1 MKKLILMA
9 AFVAGPILYAQQT
22 PNSLSLKNDEVLK
35 TEQTKTTQAA
45 KGTQSTQAKAFNL
58 SDTEAV
64 NRKSKA
70 KTTDSKTRTVKK
82 VRNAESLKDKT
93 EK

>member
-1 MKKLILMA
+1 MKKLILML
-9 AFVAGPILYAQQT
+9 AFVAGPILYAQQK
-22 PNSLSLKNDEVLK
+22 PSSVSLKNDEVLK
-35 TEQTKTTQAA
+35 TEQTKTAQAT
-45 KGTQSTQAKAFNL
+45 KSTQSTQAKAFNL

-70 KTTDSKTRTVKK
+70 KTTDSKTTTVKK
-82 VRNAESLKDKT
+82 LRNAESLKDKI

>member
-9 AFVAGPILYAQQT
+9 AFVAGPILYAQQKPT
-22 PNSLSLKNDEVLK
+22 PDSSVKKQETLKA
-35 TEQTKTTQAA
+35 EQAKTTQA
-45 KGTQSTQAKAFNL
+45 QSSQIKAFNL

-64 NRKSKA
+64 NRKSTTKNPQA
-70 KTTDSKTRTVKK
+70 KTTAIKK
-82 VRNAESLKDKT
+82 VRNAESLNDLV